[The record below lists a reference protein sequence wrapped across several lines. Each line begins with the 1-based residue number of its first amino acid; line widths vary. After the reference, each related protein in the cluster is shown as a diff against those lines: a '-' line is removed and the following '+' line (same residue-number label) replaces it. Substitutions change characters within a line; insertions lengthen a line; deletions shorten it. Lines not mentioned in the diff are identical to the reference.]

1 MKPKDVRG
9 PLPSRA
15 QLQAMLREKEKENIA
30 LSKRIDNMEESHKSD
45 MNKLEEQMQKVCEF
59 LLTQQ
64 QHATVFGSASGSDGG
79 QPG

>member
-15 QLQAMLREKEKENIA
+15 QLQTMLREKEKENIA

-45 MNKLEEQMQKVCEF
+45 MNKLEDQMQKVYDL

-64 QHATVFGSASGSDGG
+64 
-79 QPG
+79 